1 MNTRKHTCKH
11 AQKSAVPGA
20 RKRVASLWKEDLEY
34 ARRLGE
40 MTDAYPRQVLR
51 DAVAFLY
58 HIRVTVPRVT
68 RAGTRGRTG
77 DTDLSD
83 YTTTKPMGDSARRVR
98 LTLDP
103 ATVAELAE
111 LEGTT
116 RLKRPQLLR
125 LAMMRHWNW
134 AEKVR
139 SPKSRKNLVPAWAL
153 NDLTIL
159 GQLVYGG
166 Y

>member
-1 MNTRKHTCKH
+1 MNTRKNIKNT
-11 AQKSAVPGA
+11 AAPGA
-20 RKRVASLWKEDLEY
+20 RKRAVSLWKEDLEY
-34 ARRLGE
+34 AMRLGE

-58 HIRVTVPRVT
+58 HARVTTPRVM
-68 RAGTRGRTG
+68 RAGGQPERRERG
-77 DTDLSD
+77 DLSD
-83 YTTTKPMGDSARRVR
+83 YTPTQPMGDGASRVR
-98 LTLDP
+98 LALDP

-111 LEGTT
+111 LKVATG
-116 RLKRPQLLR
+116 LKRHQLLR
-125 LAMMRHWNW
+125 LAIMRHWNW

-139 SPKSRKNLVPAWAL
+139 HPKSRKTLVPAYDL